1 LARATA
7 IDSRRALRIISLNAA
22 SSRTGPIGHP
32 VTAVSPLKTVRRTN
46 FDQMSTMTWSLK
58 VASKPAVRH
67 ASSSCSSSGDVAP
80 SSGPKI
86 RRPMAV

>member
-22 SSRTGPIGHP
+22 SSRSGPIGHL

-46 FDQMSTMTWSLK
+46 FDQMSAMNLDADLVTGL
-58 VASKPAVRH
+58 R
-67 ASSSCSSSGDVAP
+67 
-80 SSGPKI
+80 
-86 RRPMAV
+86 RRPEPAQAF